1 MSFFDQK
8 QEVMDVKLTQFGKEL
23 LSRGVFRPAYYQFF
37 DDNIL
42 YDASY
47 ANITETQNDAEVR
60 ILDETPRLKTIH
72 LTFPV
77 EERYSIEEKKIELG
91 EMDRFKVLRR
101 HAAPDIQERILLYP
115 MATQEV
121 QNQNIAKFDLLALE
135 APIISVKQ
143 PQASEDGI
151 QKNVPIIKMQ
161 PKYRLI
167 EEREN
172 LSQNQNQAVQ
182 TREDFIDLMS
192 EEIIFS
198 DNSKLVTKSENI
210 VIDVE
215 ELNCFDGL
223 GNFYLNI
230 YEVSQNDENQ
240 EKVFKKLDS
249 MEAANIFFNIKKDK
263 EIQKY
268 AASDPESRNHHK
280 RGSN

>member
-8 QEVMDVKLTQFGKEL
+8 QEVMDVKLTQFGKESL
-23 LSRGVFRPAYYQFF
+23 ARGVFRPAYYQFF

-47 ANITETQNDAEVR
+47 ANIIETQNDAETR
-60 ILDETPRLKTIH
+60 ILNETPRLKTIH

-77 EERYSIEEKKIELG
+77 QERYSIEEKKIESG
-91 EMDRFKVLRR
+91 EIDRFRVLRR

-121 QNQNIAKFDLLALE
+121 QNQNIAKFDVLALE
-135 APIISVKQ
+135 APIVSVRQ
-143 PQASEDGI
+143 PQMSEAGI

-167 EEREN
+167 EDRN
-172 LSQNQNQAVQ
+172 NILQASDQPLQ
-182 TREDFIDLMS
+182 TKEDFIDLMS
-192 EEIIFS
+192 EEIVFS
-198 DNSKLVTKSENI
+198 DNSKLITKPQDI
-210 VIDVE
+210 VIDIE

-230 YEVSQNDENQ
+230 YEVSKNDASQ

-249 MEAANIFFNIKKDK
+249 MDAVNVFFNIKKDK
-263 EIQKY
+263 EIEKY
-268 AASDPESRNHHK
+268 TKLDPESRNHHK
-280 RGSN
+280 RGDN